1 VISHASLVFIV
12 IPSVFIRA
20 ATAPERRGGIRP
32 QPFALARILS
42 RAARGFKYDCTLG
55 RARLSTEVR
64 QNEATTQE
72 GLLTNSS
79 DMLISRVRNAHDGGL
94 FDSRC
99 LVANARTAVMPRPR
113 TRHSRM
119 LSSSPCDQREHRRRT
134 L

>member
-1 VISHASLVFIV
+1 MISHASLVFIV

-32 QPFALARILS
+32 QPFALARIPS
-42 RAARGFKYDCTLG
+42 HAALGFKYDCTLG

-99 LVANARTAVMPRPR
+99 LSSKRSDCGQAETSDEAFKDALEQPLRPARA
-113 TRHSRM
+113 
-119 LSSSPCDQREHRRRT
+119 
-134 L
+134 